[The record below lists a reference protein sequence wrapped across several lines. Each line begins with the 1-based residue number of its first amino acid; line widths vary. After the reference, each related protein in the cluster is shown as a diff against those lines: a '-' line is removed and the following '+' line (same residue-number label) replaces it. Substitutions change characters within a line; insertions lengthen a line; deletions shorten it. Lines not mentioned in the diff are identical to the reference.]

1 MISADILIPCS
12 VMALL
17 RGDVSAGYIADRFGV
32 TEAQVLEWKD
42 VFLVAGTMA
51 VAGMHRAQ
59 GNSGPSQVGPSQGGK
74 SPTQQQGQP
83 KPGGGIGDPTTTP
96 APAACGGIGDPTTT
110 PAPFDA
116 KPAS

>member
-51 VAGMHRAQ
+51 VAGMQRAQ
-59 GNSGPSQVGPSQGGK
+59 GSSGPSQGGPSQGGK
-74 SPTQQQGQP
+74 PPIQQQGQP
-83 KPGGGIGDPTTTP
+83 KPKGGIGDPTTKP
-96 APAACGGIGDPTTT
+96 PGSGGIGDPTTT